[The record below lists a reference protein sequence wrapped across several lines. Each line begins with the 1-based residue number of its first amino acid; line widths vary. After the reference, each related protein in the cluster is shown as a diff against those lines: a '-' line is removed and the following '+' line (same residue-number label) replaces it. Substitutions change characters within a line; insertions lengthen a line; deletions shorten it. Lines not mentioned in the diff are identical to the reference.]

1 MELTLAMRGQAAKS
15 CERPGEDQRSRA
27 IEYAKCAT
35 SRGSYSRNLTP
46 GSFLLC
52 KAARVSHQLT
62 VRVLG
67 QAISRAKSKNASDSG
82 NLTPGPFPEKEGV
95 FEDDYQKKTLFSAGR
110 TRDFPQAAMLMRDI
124 EEDVRTAGRGP
135 GSRPAVRQ
143 PRQ

>member
-1 MELTLAMRGQAAKS
+1 MLGKTAESEETPYAEQRSEGPVPWHKGRGAMELTLAMRGQAAKS

-95 FEDDYQKKTLFSAGR
+95 FEDDYQKKTLFSA
-110 TRDFPQAAMLMRDI
+110 
-124 EEDVRTAGRGP
+124 
-135 GSRPAVRQ
+135 
-143 PRQ
+143 